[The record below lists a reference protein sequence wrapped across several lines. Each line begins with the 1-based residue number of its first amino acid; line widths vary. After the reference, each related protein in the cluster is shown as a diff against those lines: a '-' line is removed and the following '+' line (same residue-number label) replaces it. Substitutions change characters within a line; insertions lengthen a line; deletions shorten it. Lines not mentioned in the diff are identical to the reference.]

1 MLTVLKWKEVSLVP
15 VQMDLQETG
24 HIVKVGIFVTD
35 IGGLSTSFKSKLYAV
50 CHGNINYKSYE
61 KKNTNAIT
69 FPFSTKTRLIRHL
82 LYGFW
87 FSFTSVFSALFVFR
101 CCRLPYVLTSE
112 LVGFA
117 SCLHPL

>member
-50 CHGNINYKSYE
+50 CHGNINYKNYL
-61 KKNTNAIT
+61 K
-69 FPFSTKTRLIRHL
+69 KTRQL
-82 LYGFW
+82 LSRSRPKPG
-87 FSFTSVFSALFVFR
+87 
-101 CCRLPYVLTSE
+101 
-112 LVGFA
+112 
-117 SCLHPL
+117 

>member
-50 CHGNINYKSYE
+50 CHGNINYKSYL
-61 KKNTNAIT
+61 KKNTKAIT

-87 FSFTSVFSALFVFR
+87 FTFTSVFSALFVFR
-101 CCRLPYVLTSE
+101 CCLLPYL
-112 LVGFA
+112 
-117 SCLHPL
+117 